1 MFTFT
6 NTHILVEEFDYV
18 EPEAP
23 QAVAAALAEYG
34 DQARLMAGGTDLL
47 VQMKLERR
55 SPTCVVGLRRVPSLR
70 RVEYERG
77 LEIGAAA
84 SVRRVGTAAVVR
96 ERYTALAEAC
106 QAFSTVQIMVMA
118 TVGGNLCNASP
129 AADTAPPLL
138 AFDARLR
145 LVSPSMTREVP
156 LDRFFTGPGRTVLAA
171 AEFVESVWV
180 PPPEGPTGS
189 AFLKVGRVAADISKV
204 CVAVKLVREGA
215 RVRDCRVALGAVAP
229 TPRRAVRAEA
239 VLVEE
244 PLTARVVEE
253 AARLAREE
261 IEPITDVRSTA
272 AYRRYVAGVLVQD
285 GLRRAWAR
293 AGGGDIQ

>member
-1 MFTFT
+1 
-6 NTHILVEEFDYV
+6 
-18 EPEAP
+18 
-23 QAVAAALAEYG
+23 
-34 DQARLMAGGTDLL
+34 
-47 VQMKLERR
+47 
-55 SPTCVVGLRRVPSLR
+55 VPSLR
-70 RVEYERG
+70 RIESGRG

-106 QAFSTVQIMVMA
+106 QAFSTVQIMMMA

-145 LVSPSMTREVP
+145 LVSPSGEREVP
-156 LDRFFTGPGRTVLAA
+156 LDGFFTGPGRTVLAA
-171 AEFVESVWV
+171 AEFVASVWV
-180 PPPEGPTGS
+180 PPPEGSLGS
-189 AFLKVGRVAADISKV
+189 AFLKIARVAADISKV

-215 RVRDCRVALGAVAP
+215 RVRDCRIALGAVAP

-244 PLTARVVEE
+244 PLTARAVAE

-272 AYRRYVAGVLVQD
+272 AYRRHVAGVLVQD

-293 AGGGDIQ
+293 AGGGDIR